1 MSGQVWRDSPG
12 EYQADERAGVARIQK
27 KAVSSDISE
36 NCFQLFKAIICCCS
50 PWSFS
55 TSHSGKGRRQWHPTP
70 VLLPGK
76 SHGQRSLIGCSPWGR
91 CESDTTEWLRF
102 HFSLS
107 CTGEGNGNP
116 LQCSCLENPR
126 DRGSLVGCRLWGRTE
141 SDTTEVTQQQQ
152 QHSGKEYREI
162 VPWLSFHSRKRT
174 SKLNLSRLSISEM
187 VLRKRE
193 WSLTLDFSLHHHYV
207 QANI

>member
-1 MSGQVWRDSPG
+1 M
-12 EYQADERAGVARIQK
+12 
-27 KAVSSDISE
+27 
-36 NCFQLFKAIICCCS
+36 
-50 PWSFS
+50 
-55 TSHSGKGRRQWHPTP
+55 
-70 VLLPGK
+70 
-76 SHGQRSLIGCSPWGR
+76 
-91 CESDTTEWLRF
+91 
-102 HFSLS
+102 
-107 CTGEGNGNP
+107 
-116 LQCSCLENPR
+116 
-126 DRGSLVGCRLWGRTE
+126 GCRLWGRTE